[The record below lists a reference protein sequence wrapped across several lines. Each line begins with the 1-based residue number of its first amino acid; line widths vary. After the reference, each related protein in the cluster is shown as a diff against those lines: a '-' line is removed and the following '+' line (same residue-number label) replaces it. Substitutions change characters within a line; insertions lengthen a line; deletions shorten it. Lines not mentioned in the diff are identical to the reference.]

1 MRVVK
6 CSEPER
12 FQPVGYWASQGA
24 ETEEEVRWEMM
35 WQAAT
40 ANTDVAKQA
49 LEHAEG
55 CDYCGDILD
64 RFQRVSYALK
74 PGRNVTL
81 QVCPAASDLVD
92 YSHQQV
98 SSEIS
103 QKISAH

>member
-12 FQPVGYWASQGA
+12 FQPVGYWASQGL
-24 ETEEEVRWEMM
+24 EKEEEVRWEML

-40 ANTDVAKQA
+40 AETDVAKQV

-64 RFQRVSYALK
+64 RFRRVSYSMK
-74 PGRNVTL
+74 PGRKVEL
-81 QVCPAASDLVD
+81 AICPSSADLVD
-92 YSHQQV
+92 YLHHALS
-98 SSEIS
+98 
-103 QKISAH
+103 